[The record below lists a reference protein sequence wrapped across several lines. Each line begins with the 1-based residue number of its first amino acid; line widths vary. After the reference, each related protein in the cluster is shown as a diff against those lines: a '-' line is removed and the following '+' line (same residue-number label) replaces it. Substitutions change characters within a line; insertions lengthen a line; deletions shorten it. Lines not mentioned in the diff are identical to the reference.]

1 MTKVSVAKSLAEAKK
16 LTKVGKIED
25 AKRVYEE
32 ILKAFPGNKRAK
44 EGLALLGKTSS
55 ISNNQPAQNEI
66 EHLISLYHQELF
78 SETISK
84 SNLLLEVHSGSVTLW
99 NILGASYLG
108 IGNASQAEASFRRI
122 IDLDPASSEGWY
134 NLGVSLQKQNE
145 PHAAISA
152 YKEATKLDSSYVNA
166 YNNMGLNFKDIGEFK
181 AALEA
186 YDKAL
191 ELNPKYSE
199 VHYNKGLVFQLN
211 GQLQEALAANLE
223 ALSHKPDYV
232 DAYLN
237 IGSIYRAL
245 EDYEKAINFY
255 KTAITLE
262 PKFTEAYNNLGN
274 TLGDI
279 GKYEEAVS
287 ILSTGVQIDPNNAE
301 IHNNLANIFKN
312 QGKLTAAIKSYERA
326 IDLNPNRADFFSN
339 LGSSLREN
347 YKFEEAIRSY
357 NKAIE
362 LDDSFGDAKYN
373 KAVALINMNLREE
386 AKDLLHDVLERSPR
400 LFEAYRTLTL
410 IEKISLDSPIFSKI
424 KELMGSEKINN
435 EEMSQLYFALAKIY
449 EDADRL
455 QDSFEHLCKGNSLI
469 KETFGYDIVKHRL
482 LVDNLKKAQS
492 RLNGN
497 WLPKGTNFEKTIPI
511 FIIGMPRSGTTLV
524 EQIISNHSRVH
535 GAGELSLI
543 RDLGHNLAVGNIA
556 PSSEVIKN
564 IREAY
569 FAKITELTSGEKWLV
584 DKMPQNFLYV
594 PIILAA
600 FPEAKIIHVQRNPVA
615 TCWSNFKQYFTS
627 RIMDYSLDLTDTLE
641 YFKLYKNITKCWHD
655 IYNNKI
661 YSISY
666 EKLTENA
673 EREIKNL
680 LKFIE
685 LDFEPKCLT
694 PERNDRVVMTASQT
708 QIRKPIYSGSSQNW
722 KKFEPFIERAF
733 DEIINNNVP

>member
-326 IDLNPNRADFFSN
+326 IDLNPNRADFALN
-339 LGSSLREN
+339 LTN
-347 YKFEEAIRSY
+347 I
-357 NKAIE
+357 
-362 LDDSFGDAKYN
+362 
-373 KAVALINMNLREE
+373 
-386 AKDLLHDVLERSPR
+386 
-400 LFEAYRTLTL
+400 LT
-410 IEKISLDSPIFSKI
+410 IVESPIFTQNIISQC
-424 KELMGSEKINN
+424 N
-435 EEMSQLYFALAKIY
+435 ERIQNLNYNFQQLLN
-449 EDADRL
+449 DD
-455 QDSFEHLCKGNSLI
+455 QS
-469 KETFGYDIVKHRL
+469 
-482 LVDNLKKAQS
+482 LKK
-492 RLNGN
+492 
-497 WLPKGTNFEKTIPI
+497 
-511 FIIGMPRSGTTLV
+511 
-524 EQIISNHSRVH
+524 
-535 GAGELSLI
+535 
-543 RDLGHNLAVGNIA
+543 
-556 PSSEVIKN
+556 
-564 IREAY
+564 
-569 FAKITELTSGEKWLV
+569 
-584 DKMPQNFLYV
+584 FLD
-594 PIILAA
+594 
-600 FPEAKIIHVQRNPVA
+600 E
-615 TCWSNFKQYFTS
+615 
-627 RIMDYSLDLTDTLE
+627 
-641 YFKLYKNITKCWHD
+641 
-655 IYNNKI
+655 I
-661 YSISY
+661 YSI
-666 EKLTENA
+666 
-673 EREIKNL
+673 
-680 LKFIE
+680 
-685 LDFEPKCLT
+685 LDFFKIDFDTSDSQIFRRNETNFNCSRHMGIFDKHKVIPKFCFSCFK
-694 PERNDRVVMTASQT
+694 V
-708 QIRKPIYSGSSQNW
+708 QISVNYLLDLVKIYLIFDKIKLKYNNTRKCMIEMRPNVDGFFKGLIYCNSLDEAEIICSSLNRSLPNNLSQNY
-722 KKFEPFIERAF
+722 KATVKRGCSEYPIEYPKFKIPTEAESGMMYDESWLKIEEEFDIGNLKGDNVKQFETLPGLFLNDFIILENWGKYAKGLGDESLEAKYFHCEADDPFFAQGLARRQQYQELFI
-733 DEIINNNVP
+733 

>member
-1 MTKVSVAKSLAEAKK
+1 MTKVSVAKSLTEAKK

-32 ILKAFPGNKRAK
+32 ILKTFPGNKRAK
-44 EGLALLGKTSS
+44 EGLALLGKTRP
-55 ISNNQPAQNEI
+55 ISDSQPTQNEI
-66 EHLISLYHQELF
+66 EHLISLYNQGLF

-108 IGNASQAEASFRRI
+108 VGNASQAEASFRRI

-152 YKEATKLDSSYVNA
+152 YKEATKLDRSYVNA

-191 ELNPKYSE
+191 ELNPKYAE

-223 ALSHKPDYV
+223 ALSHKPDYL

-287 ILSTGVQIDPNNAE
+287 ILSTGVQIDPNNSE

-347 YKFEEAIRSY
+347 HKFEKAIRCY

-362 LDDSFGDAKYN
+362 LDDNFGDAKYN
-373 KAVALINMNLREE
+373 KAVALLNMNLREE

-424 KELMGSEKINN
+424 KELLGSEKINN

-449 EDADRL
+449 EDADRIH
-455 QDSFEHLCKGNSLI
+455 DSFEHLCKGNSLR

-492 RLNGN
+492 RLDGN

-615 TCWSNFKQYFTS
+615 TCWSNFKQYFTT
-627 RIMDYSLDLTDTLE
+627 RMMDYSLDLTDTLE

-673 EREIKNL
+673 EKEIKNL
-680 LKFIE
+680 LQFIE

-694 PERNDRVVMTASQT
+694 PEKNDRAVMTASQT
-708 QIRKPIYSGSSQNW
+708 QIRKPIYSGSSQDW
-722 KKFEPFIERAF
+722 KKFEPFIEDAF
-733 DEIINNNVP
+733 DEVINNNVP